1 MFNKKKI
8 EELKK
13 TLSDTIEKNNK
24 DISELKESL
33 DKVLD
38 TLESKNFSKDWEE
51 YQKWKEMKDKLP
63 DIEEM
68 YQLKRLKELIN
79 KQDNLNM
86 EIGKYRLLLLQAE
99 MEGGNLR
106 NRNAIGS
113 YLEDT
118 IYNYTRIVKETNAT
132 LEYIRSKS
140 NNKDLIE
147 VFKLYGISTEW
158 LQP

>member
-1 MFNKKKI
+1 
-8 EELKK
+8 
-13 TLSDTIEKNNK
+13 
-24 DISELKESL
+24 
-33 DKVLD
+33 
-38 TLESKNFSKDWEE
+38 
-51 YQKWKEMKDKLP
+51 
-63 DIEEM
+63 
-68 YQLKRLKELIN
+68 
-79 KQDNLNM
+79 M